1 MSKATLSSRLND
13 TLAERNREDRLER
26 LGPVC
31 WTSRNFDKCL
41 IVFWV
46 SLNPT
51 RQVYEGGSKGVIRA
65 KEVEMKTGGG
75 EVQNEEEGFL
85 VIAMQALCNAFIF

>member
-1 MSKATLSSRLND
+1 
-13 TLAERNREDRLER
+13 
-26 LGPVC
+26 
-31 WTSRNFDKCL
+31 
-41 IVFWV
+41 
-46 SLNPT
+46 
-51 RQVYEGGSKGVIRA
+51 VYEGGSKGVFRA